1 MQTDEGYFYNFIRD
15 DHTINSV
22 YRTSTPG
29 PNWWTWR
36 ALWAL
41 SEAHKYFEKKDT
53 LFAETIYKSFEK
65 GILKSISDYNSNE
78 NTEAA
83 EGFETPIWLP
93 AQSGSDQA
101 AIFNL
106 NLLYYFQVSGDSEA
120 LDIIKSLC
128 KGIMMMQIN
137 DETSDQYGAF
147 RSWRNN
153 WHAWGNLQSYSLLK
167 VYKQIKDE
175 AMLQSAILEINSFY
189 RYLVEGNFLNE
200 LELRN
205 INDRVSLISVKQ
217 FPQIAY
223 GIRPMV
229 YACIEAFNITGDSS
243 YAILAGQIGKW
254 LIGKN
259 PAAKFMYDMK
269 TGKCFDGIIS
279 DNEINFNSGAESTIE
294 ALMTII
300 ELSKN
305 DLAFNAFINSGME
318 N

>member
-1 MQTDEGYFYNFIRD
+1 
-15 DHTINSV
+15 
-22 YRTSTPG
+22 
-29 PNWWTWR
+29 
-36 ALWAL
+36 
-41 SEAHKYFEKKDT
+41 
-53 LFAETIYKSFEK
+53 
-65 GILKSISDYNSNE
+65 
-78 NTEAA
+78 
-83 EGFETPIWLP
+83 
-93 AQSGSDQA
+93 
-101 AIFNL
+101 
-106 NLLYYFQVSGDSEA
+106 
-120 LDIIKSLC
+120 
-128 KGIMMMQIN
+128 
-137 DETSDQYGAF
+137 
-147 RSWRNN
+147 
-153 WHAWGNLQSYSLLK
+153 
-167 VYKQIKDE
+167 
-175 AMLQSAILEINSFY
+175 MLQSAILEINSFY